1 MKKFSR
7 MPKSE
12 SGGLGGASGSSS
24 SSGVSSYFGKVFSVG
39 RYQVTVEELVAEG
52 GFSVVFLA
60 RTHSGVRCALKRM
73 YVNNVPDL
81 NVYKREITIM
91 KELSGHKNIVG
102 YLDSTIS
109 PVSDSVWE
117 VLILMEYCKAGQVVK
132 QMNQRL
138 NVGFSEAEVLHIF
151 CDTCE
156 AVARLHQ
163 CKTPIIHRDLKVENI
178 LLNDQ
183 GNYVLCDFGSATHR
197 VLLPQKDGVAAVED
211 EIKKYTTLSYRA
223 PEMINLYAGKAITTK
238 ADIWALGCLLYKL
251 CFFALPFGESQV
263 AICDGTFIVPDNS
276 KFSFK
281 LHCLISKLEFSV
293 SHGAAEYS
301 FVVINNYPE

>member
-7 MPKSE
+7 MSE
-12 SGGLGGASGSSS
+12 SGGGASGS
-24 SSGVSSYFGKVFSVG
+24 GLSSYFGKVFAVG
-39 RYQVTVEELVAEG
+39 RYQVTVDELIAEG

-102 YLDSTIS
+102 YLDSTINA
-109 PVSDSVWE
+109 VSDSVWE

-138 NVGFSEAEVLHIF
+138 NVGFSEAEVLHVF
-151 CDTCE
+151 CDACE

-163 CKTPIIHRDLKVENI
+163 CKTPIIHRDLKVSNTRPPCTV
-178 LLNDQ
+178 
-183 GNYVLCDFGSATHR
+183 YTRFLC
-197 VLLPQKDGVAAVED
+197 
-211 EIKKYTTLSYRA
+211 
-223 PEMINLYAGKAITTK
+223 
-238 ADIWALGCLLYKL
+238 
-251 CFFALPFGESQV
+251 
-263 AICDGTFIVPDNS
+263 
-276 KFSFK
+276 
-281 LHCLISKLEFSV
+281 
-293 SHGAAEYS
+293 
-301 FVVINNYPE
+301 